1 MTEPSNFSFSGTSV
15 ADAYDDILVP
25 ALFEP
30 WAVRLVEG
38 YPPWEDHSVLDLATG
53 TGIVARLLAERVGPK
68 GKVMGVD
75 INSEMLSLANKRC
88 AGVTPAVD
96 FIESP
101 AHPLDVS
108 DGAVGVIVCQQGFQ
122 FFPDKRAAAG
132 EMYRVL
138 QDGGRVIVSTWRPV
152 TECEFFGVICN
163 ALSAIKESE
172 IADMMR
178 VPFDFMPES
187 ELALHFES
195 AGFVNV
201 EVKRQEQDL
210 AFSGGIKH
218 AVEAAYSTPIAPKLR
233 ALPEQKQVL
242 FQKTITELLSDLS
255 DDGLTMGLMVSNVLS
270 GKKPT

>member
-122 FFPDKRAAAG
+122 YFPDKRAAAG